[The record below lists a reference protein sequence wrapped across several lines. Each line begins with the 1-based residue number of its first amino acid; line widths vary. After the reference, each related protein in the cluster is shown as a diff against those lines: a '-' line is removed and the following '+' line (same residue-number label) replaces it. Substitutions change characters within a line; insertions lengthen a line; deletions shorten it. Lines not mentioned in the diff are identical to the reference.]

1 MRPVSGVHQSTK
13 QLSREFFSGGDFPP
27 LAGISA
33 DISKGNLPEPDRQFE
48 YLLLR
53 HAHVVVVK
61 WHFLSTRESLT
72 HGNIVRIS
80 TATFSGARPVQFSR
94 RSLRETAR
102 EFSVCPFRSPV
113 AQSSNVAGM
122 IKSPA
127 RKVIDAMTATI
138 IVAAKL
144 SKCVRF

>member
-1 MRPVSGVHQSTK
+1 MAGMGVHHRLGSSRGK
-13 QLSREFFSGGDFPP
+13 FSLSAISG
-27 LAGISA
+27 LIARNCA
-33 DISKGNLPEPDRQFE
+33 DISKGKFHQPDRQFE

-113 AQSSNVAGM
+113 AQSSNVAG
-122 IKSPA
+122 
-127 RKVIDAMTATI
+127 R
-138 IVAAKL
+138 
-144 SKCVRF
+144 VRLQA